1 MATREQ
7 ILGMFGATPAQVRQR
22 QLNQEQAE
30 RDSSSSG
37 MDKAGKAIG
46 QGLGTLFGLKSPE
59 MEMADQMQ
67 GAMQGV
73 DLQDPTQLRAL
84 AQTVSSFN
92 PQSALLIAEKAR
104 EIEQQTTG
112 ERVSFP
118 IIVGYKNK
126 PYTNTYTGEVTVSQE
141 AIYKEVPHTKNAD
154 GEWIPMLK
162 YGQSKAEGTPKEET
176 PTSNPTMLYDPDSG
190 NLKENPDY
198 DPTKPATPSMF
209 GPGPGIS
216 SPTPSVNGP
225 SVMEPQQN
233 EVVAGMDPSIANRD
247 MTTIANMDPRQSI
260 APPPNLQGIG
270 DTVRVD
276 TASDDPSRQ
285 EVSVTAP
292 AIQKVSDDILIR
304 RYQALKKK
312 GAGRKPSDNL
322 LYKKI
327 ESQLLARGLDGAL
340 K

>member
-22 QLNQEQAE
+22 QLNQEQTE

-59 MEMADQMQ
+59 MEMAEQMQ

-92 PQSALLIAEKAR
+92 PQSALLLAEKAR
-104 EIEQQTTG
+104 EIEKQTTG

-118 IIVGYKNK
+118 VKVGTK
-126 PYTNTYTGEVTVSQE
+126 PIMKVDIQGNSVKVGEE
-141 AIYKEVPHTKNAD
+141 DIWKEVPHTKVD
-154 GEWIPMLK
+154 GKWTPMLD
-162 YGQSKAEGTPKEET
+162 YGQSNAEGTPKEET
-176 PTSNPTMLYDPDSG
+176 PKSNPSMIYDPDSG
-190 NLKENPDY
+190 NLKTNPDY
-198 DPTKPATPSMF
+198 DPTKPATTSMF

-312 GAGRKPSDNL
+312 GAGRKPSDNM

>member
-1 MATREQ
+1 
-7 ILGMFGATPAQVRQR
+7 
-22 QLNQEQAE
+22 
-30 RDSSSSG
+30 
-37 MDKAGKAIG
+37 
-46 QGLGTLFGLKSPE
+46 
-59 MEMADQMQ
+59 
-67 GAMQGV
+67 
-73 DLQDPTQLRAL
+73 
-84 AQTVSSFN
+84 
-92 PQSALLIAEKAR
+92 
-104 EIEQQTTG
+104 
-112 ERVSFP
+112 
-118 IIVGYKNK
+118 
-126 PYTNTYTGEVTVSQE
+126 
-141 AIYKEVPHTKNAD
+141 
-154 GEWIPMLK
+154 
-162 YGQSKAEGTPKEET
+162 
-176 PTSNPTMLYDPDSG
+176 
-190 NLKENPDY
+190 
-198 DPTKPATPSMF
+198 MF

-233 EVVAGMDPSIANRD
+233 EVVAGLTKTNYALPYMDPSIANRD

-312 GAGRKPSDNL
+312 GAGRKPSDNM

>member
-7 ILGMFGATPAQVRQR
+7 ILGMFGATPDQIAARERQR
-22 QLNQEQAE
+22 KADFFASQRTNEQ
-30 RDSSSSG
+30 SLGSG
-37 MDKAGKAIG
+37 LAMAA
-46 QGLGTLFGLKSPE
+46 QSLFGKPSQE
-59 MEMADQMQ
+59 MQMAQQMQ
-67 GAMQGV
+67 GVMQGI
-73 DLQDPTQLRAL
+73 DPNDATQLRAL
-84 AQTVSSFN
+84 AKTVAEFA
-92 PQSALLIAEKAR
+92 PERALQIARYAN

-118 IIVGYKNK
+118 VKVGTK
-126 PYTNTYTGEVTVSQE
+126 PIMKVDIQGNSVKVGEE
-141 AIYKEVPHTKNAD
+141 DIWKEVPHTKVD
-154 GEWIPMLK
+154 GKWTPMLD
-162 YGQSKAEGTPKEET
+162 YGQSNAEGTPKEET
-176 PTSNPTMLYDPDSG
+176 PKSNPSMIYDPDSG
-190 NLKENPDY
+190 NLKTNPDY
-198 DPTKPATPSMF
+198 DPTKPATTSMF

-276 TASDDPSRQ
+276 TASGDPSRQ

-312 GAGRKPSDNL
+312 GAGRKPSDNM